1 LSDLDELRR
10 RAAAALDERDPDVR
24 LARLVVVG
32 IELAGSDDDGA
43 ASDGRRLLVR
53 AADDGS
59 PHAAALVA
67 LMLLA
72 GRGGPADPAAG
83 LAYLRR
89 AADGGV
95 TTAGLMLGGL
105 LLADDARA
113 AEGVEAL
120 RAAAAAGEWSAFWLL
135 GVAHLAGR
143 GVATDG
149 ARARALM
156 QVAADHG
163 VVEAH
168 LELARLHE
176 LGIGGARSADV
187 AARHERA
194 AAEAGSAEGCLRVAE
209 RLMVEPGRVP
219 FAVPWLARA
228 ADGGSAVAA
237 ARLARLYLA
246 GVDLPYDAAEAE
258 RWMARAKA
266 LGWDWEPPPTR

>member
-1 LSDLDELRR
+1 
-10 RAAAALDERDPDVR
+10 VR
-24 LARLVVVG
+24 LAQLVVVG
-32 IELAGSDDDGA
+32 VELAGSDDDSA
-43 ASDGRRLLVR
+43 CAEGRRLLQR

-59 PHAAALVA
+59 PYAAVLTAL
-67 LMLLA
+67 LLLA

-83 LAYLRR
+83 LDYLGR
-89 AADGGV
+89 AAAAGV

-113 AEGVEAL
+113 AAGVESL

-135 GVAHLAGR
+135 GVAHLGGR
-143 GVATDG
+143 GVPVDG
-149 ARARALM
+149 ARARTLM

-194 AAEAGSAEGCLRVAE
+194 AADAGSTEGCVRVAE
-209 RLMVEPGRVP
+209 RLLGRPGGV
-219 FAVPWLARA
+219 ALAIPWLARA
-228 ADGGSAVAA
+228 ADAGSAAAA
-237 ARLARLYLA
+237 ARLAKLYLA
-246 GVDLPYDAAEAE
+246 GVELPYDAVQAE

-266 LGWDWEPPPTR
+266 LGWDWEPSPTR